1 MFPTTHFHPMMVH
14 FPIALIAVGF
24 LAELIFMFQ
33 KKEIC
38 FTKMGFF
45 LLLLGTVAALAAWIT
60 GGLFTSEMAGAAGE
74 LRERHEIMATITV
87 IISVVTLILR
97 TLLLF
102 RKNESKTIRITAFVL
117 FALAATAVSIT
128 GFLGGNLV
136 YGYMMP
142 L

>member
-1 MFPTTHFHPMMVH
+1 MFPTTHLHPMVVH

-24 LAELIFMFQ
+24 LAELIFLFY

-38 FTKMGFF
+38 FTKMGYF
-45 LLLLGTVAALAAWIT
+45 LLLLGTAAALAAWLT
-60 GGLFTSEMAGAAGE
+60 GDLFTSEMAGAAGE
-74 LRERHEIMATITV
+74 MREKHEAMATITV
-87 IISVVTLILR
+87 IVSLITLAVRTWILV
-97 TLLLF
+97 
-102 RKNESKTIRITAFVL
+102 KKDESKTTRSIAFVL
-117 FALAATAVSIT
+117 FALAAIAVSMT

>member
-1 MFPTTHFHPMMVH
+1 MFPTTHFHPMVVH

-24 LAELIFMFQ
+24 LSELFFLFY

-45 LLLLGTVAALAAWIT
+45 LLLLGTTAAVVAWLT
-60 GGLFTSEMAGAAGE
+60 GDLFTSEMAGAAGE
-74 LRERHEIMATITV
+74 MRETHEALATVTV
-87 IISVVTLILR
+87 IISIITLAVRTWILIK
-97 TLLLF
+97 
-102 RKNESKTIRITAFVL
+102 KNESKNIRNIAFVL
-117 FALAATAVSIT
+117 YALAAIAVSIT

>member
-74 LRERHEIMATITV
+74 LREQHEIMATITV